1 MPKTFLFNFYL
12 ESTLAFLHSRR
23 TCRLSSSFLQPTVH
37 VKCASIF
44 ISLLSILSLITSATA
59 AQQQR
64 IPPSFSSNTYT
75 NGSSAILNTARRRIL
90 PPTTLSSTTTTIPTS
105 ITSILTTTN
114 SDIFLNTTRREKFF
128 SEKFRNIAYLVLII
142 GICSFMSIVTVVGNL
157 VVILSVCLVRKLQTA
172 SNILIVSLAVS
183 DVLVGLFIMPLAM
196 VLEISNDNWILG
208 SIMCDLWTST
218 DVLLCTSSIL
228 NFLIISIDRYCII
241 NHPFKYAPMRKV
253 KLLSLMIAA
262 VWILSALVSLPPILG
277 WGRPSENLPRCQ
289 VNSKLEYQIFAT
301 MLSFYIPLIAVLIIY
316 ANIYRT
322 AQTASDNRSS
332 IQMSQFLTHNNSSTN
347 IGQTNATT
355 PLAQQQLNGNSCS
368 TPQLFLNVTNNN
380 NTSNQND
387 NGSSTSAVDQRQSG
401 RRGLGRSSKNDSDR
415 KSTGCLSTSR
425 CLGRRLSTPLSGRLS
440 IFVTRRYSF
449 FRHVH
454 LPNQKAIRT
463 LGVILGTFIVC
474 WLPFMSFAIVKPL
487 HEYITGLTGTRR
499 QLNAP
504 KWLDPVLLWFGYTS
518 SMLNPLIYSKFN
530 REFRTPF
537 REIIYCRCMG
547 LNEKIR
553 RQEYLENLYGD
564 NHLQAP
570 QANNPHQ
577 PSGTHTRG
585 SGGLEATV

>member
-1 MPKTFLFNFYL
+1 MKSYDSPV
-12 ESTLAFLHSRR
+12 AFLQNRR
-23 TCRLSSSFLQPTVH
+23 SCRMTSSSAFSSSSSQSTVYIKCTTIFL
-37 VKCASIF
+37 
-44 ISLLSILSLITSATA
+44 SLLSIISLLTSVAA

-64 IPPSFSSNTYT
+64 NPPISSTVVLT
-75 NGSSAILNTARRRIL
+75 NGSSVPWSSISRRRML
-90 PPTTLSSTTTTIPTS
+90 PTTTLSTSVTLSTLVDNDRLLDTTKA
-105 ITSILTTTN
+105 
-114 SDIFLNTTRREKFF
+114 DKIFIEKPR
-128 SEKFRNIAYLVLII
+128 SVAYLVLII
-142 GICSFMSIVTVVGNL
+142 IVCSLMSIITIIGNL

-183 DVLVGLFIMPLAM
+183 DVFVGLFIMPLAM
-196 VLEISNDNWILG
+196 MLEISNDNWLLG

-253 KLLSLMIAA
+253 KLLSLMIAG
-262 VWILSALVSLPPILG
+262 VWVLSALVSLPPILG
-277 WGRPSENLPRCQ
+277 WGRPSENLPKCQ
-289 VNSKLEYQIFAT
+289 VNTKLEYQIFAT
-301 MLSFYIPLIAVLIIY
+301 MLSFYIPLIVVLIIY

-322 AQTASDNRSS
+322 AQTAMDNRSS
-332 IQMSQFLTHNNSSTN
+332 IQMSQFLTHNNSTTN
-347 IGQTNATT
+347 VAQTNVTT
-355 PLAQQQLNGNSCS
+355 PLAQQHQNGNSCS
-368 TPQLFLNVTNNN
+368 SPQLLLNVSNN
-380 NTSNQND
+380 NTNGND
-387 NGSSTSAVDQRQSG
+387 DGSSASVSDQR
-401 RRGLGRSSKNDSDR
+401 LGGQRSTKNDDGR
-415 KSTGCLSTSR
+415 KSTSCFSTSR
-425 CLGRRLSTPLSGRLS
+425 CLGRRLSTPFNGRLS

-474 WLPFMSFAIVKPL
+474 WLPFMSYAIIKPL
-487 HEYITGLTGTRR
+487 HEYITGLTGTPK

-504 KWLDPVLLWFGYTS
+504 KWVDPVLLWFGYTS

-537 REIIYCRCMG
+537 REIIYCRCRG

-564 NHLQAP
+564 SHLQAP
-570 QANNPHQ
+570 PVHHSHHQAGAN
-577 PSGTHTRG
+577 TRG
-585 SGGLEATV
+585 SAGLDATI